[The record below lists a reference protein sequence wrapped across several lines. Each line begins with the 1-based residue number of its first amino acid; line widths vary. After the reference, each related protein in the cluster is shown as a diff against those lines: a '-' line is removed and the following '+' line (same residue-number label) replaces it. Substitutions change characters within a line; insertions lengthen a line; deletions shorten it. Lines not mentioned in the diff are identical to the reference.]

1 MNKYG
6 IPIKRIV
13 INEFSHEKSELYE
26 NVENIVLHFKNR
38 FKITD
43 DIKINTFYKG
53 IEVNNINTLDELITY
68 IEKTLL
74 SYKNKELDLNQALIY
89 KRTDNFEDFYKQIE
103 YLLTNYPRKFG
114 FLQFCLDEINNYIK
128 DISSEFTSKFF
139 NTLNNEFEVFLK
151 FNYNTIMMI
160 FIILRY
166 NSLLKQCYKGNIP
179 FREDKF
185 LLKFKTLNR
194 KSKNSFFYPTSIRE
208 YLILLRNR
216 LEELLGFNFNHNET
230 KRGRDRIKIRN
241 EVLDEFI
248 DLVVCDNYI
257 KDSAYKKDIR
267 ASNKSDKFLEEH
279 NQLIDETIRHTSNN
293 STVFISN
300 KNRALSYK

>member
-6 IPIKRIV
+6 VPIKRIV
-13 INEFSHEKSELYE
+13 PDEFSDKKSELYE

-43 DIKINTFYKG
+43 YIEINTFYKG

-68 IEKTLL
+68 IKKTLS

-114 FLQFCLDEINNYIK
+114 FLQYCLDEINNYIK
-128 DISSEFTSKFF
+128 DTSREFTSKFF

-151 FNYNTIMMI
+151 FNYNKIKMI
-160 FIILRY
+160 LIILRN
-166 NSLLKQCYKGNIP
+166 NSLLKRCYKGNIP
-179 FREDKF
+179 FREDKY
-185 LLKFKTLNR
+185 LLKFKTFEKKVTKLTP
-194 KSKNSFFYPTSIRE
+194 YPAPIRE

-279 NQLIDETIRHTSNN
+279 NQLIDDAIRDTSNN
-293 STVFISN
+293 STVFISS
-300 KNRALSYK
+300 KNRGISYK

>member
-6 IPIKRIV
+6 VPIKRIV
-13 INEFSHEKSELYE
+13 PDEFSDEKSELYE

-43 DIKINTFYKG
+43 YIEINTFYKG
-53 IEVNNINTLDELITY
+53 VEVNNINTLDELITY
-68 IEKTLL
+68 IKKTLS

-114 FLQFCLDEINNYIK
+114 FLQYCLDEINNYIK
-128 DISSEFTSKFF
+128 DTSSEFTSKFF

-151 FNYNTIMMI
+151 FNYNKIKMI
-160 FIILRY
+160 LIILRN
-166 NSLLKQCYKGNIP
+166 NSLLKRCYKGNIP
-179 FREDKF
+179 FREDKY
-185 LLKFKTLNR
+185 LLKFKTFEKKVTKLTP
-194 KSKNSFFYPTSIRE
+194 YPAPIRE

-216 LEELLGFNFNHNET
+216 LEELLEFNFNHNET

-279 NQLIDETIRHTSNN
+279 NQLIDDAIRDTSNN
-293 STVFISN
+293 STVFISS
-300 KNRALSYK
+300 KNRGISYK

>member
-6 IPIKRIV
+6 VPIKSIV
-13 INEFSHEKSELYE
+13 IDEFSHEKSELYE

-43 DIKINTFYKG
+43 NIEINTFYKG

-68 IEKTLL
+68 IKKTLS

-114 FLQFCLDEINNYIK
+114 FLQYCLDEINNYIK
-128 DISSEFTSKFF
+128 DTSSEFTSKFF

-151 FNYNTIMMI
+151 FNYNKIKMI
-160 FIILRY
+160 LIILRN
-166 NSLLKQCYKGNIP
+166 NSLLKRCYKGNIP
-179 FREDKF
+179 FREDKY
-185 LLKFKTLNR
+185 LLKFKTFEKKVTKLTP
-194 KSKNSFFYPTSIRE
+194 YPAPIRE

-279 NQLIDETIRHTSNN
+279 NQLIDDAIRDTSNN
-293 STVFISN
+293 STVFISG
-300 KNRALSYK
+300 KNRGISYK